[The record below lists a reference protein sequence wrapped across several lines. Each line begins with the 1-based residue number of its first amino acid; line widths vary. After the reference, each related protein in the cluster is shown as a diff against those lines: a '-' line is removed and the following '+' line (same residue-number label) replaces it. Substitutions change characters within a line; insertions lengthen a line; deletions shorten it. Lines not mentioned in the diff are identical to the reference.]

1 MAAHLSGPRT
11 DEEGLGDL
19 GPLWAELHSHPR
31 GVSQYRRLVEDP
43 VSSWERRLR
52 WYTRLLAQGATYVT
66 ATDNRR
72 RLVGYVM
79 VALET
84 GPDDTFEVE
93 GGIAEVVTLIVTREQ
108 RSTGVGAA
116 LLQAGEAIA
125 RSRGFDTVKIAVMR
139 GNPRAQGFY
148 EAHGYSVGEDIL
160 YRRLADR

>member
-19 GPLWAELHSHPR
+19 APLWAELHSHHR

-72 RLVGYVM
+72 RLIGY
-79 VALET
+79 
-84 GPDDTFEVE
+84 
-93 GGIAEVVTLIVTREQ
+93 
-108 RSTGVGAA
+108 
-116 LLQAGEAIA
+116 
-125 RSRGFDTVKIAVMR
+125 
-139 GNPRAQGFY
+139 
-148 EAHGYSVGEDIL
+148 
-160 YRRLADR
+160 